1 LPIAISGTVGY
12 VISGWQAADLPP
24 MSLGYVYL
32 PAVALISAVSFFT
45 APLGVKLAHRLPVP
59 ILKKIFALLIIT
71 LSLKMLHA
79 VLGSV

>member
-1 LPIAISGTVGY
+1 
-12 VISGWQAADLPP
+12 